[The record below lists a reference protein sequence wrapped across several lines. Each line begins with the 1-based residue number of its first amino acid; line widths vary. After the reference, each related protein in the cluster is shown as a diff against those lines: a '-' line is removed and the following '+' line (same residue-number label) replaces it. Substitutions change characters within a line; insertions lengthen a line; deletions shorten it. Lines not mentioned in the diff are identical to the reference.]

1 MLLAD
6 MQPQDTEM
14 YKLSQAN
21 AARRTLTEV
30 YVVPHGLPE
39 QLLVSVR
46 LTATDTQIVLTKVG
60 MKLLNL
66 ICCASTH
73 VIMLIS

>member
-1 MLLAD
+1 MVD
-6 MQPQDTEM
+6 MQPQDREM
-14 YKLSQAN
+14 HKLSQAN

-39 QLLVSVR
+39 KLLVSVK

-60 MKLLNL
+60 MKVLNL